1 MLTVGVLMDDA
12 LMDVVLTVGAF
23 TVAALKHIT
32 LTVEVLMNQ
41 NQSAHQMNIF
51 MVKAYVWYINICIC
65 FYVRIFVRMYES
77 NVCAYIY
84 VCVCVYLCMFY
95 IFRNIYIIIYQVL
108 FFLINCCI
116 FYYRKI
122 K

>member
-1 MLTVGVLMDDA
+1 MLTVSVLMDDA

-51 MVKAYVWYINICIC
+51 MLKAYMWYINICKC
-65 FYVRIFVRMYES
+65 FYVRIFVCMYES
-77 NVCAYIY
+77 NVHVCAYTYIY
-84 VCVCVYLCMFY
+84 MCVCVYLCMFY
-95 IFRNIYIIIYQVL
+95 IFINIYIIIY
-108 FFLINCCI
+108 
-116 FYYRKI
+116 
-122 K
+122 